1 MAPPPPELFDVLVEE
16 VFLRFPPEDPASLL
30 RAALVCKRW
39 HRLVSGRHFRRRFRG
54 FHRTPPMLGAIVN
67 NHGFVS
73 TSSFRCQV
81 PAELLRGCMV
91 LDARHGRVLFH
102 SVSWASQPRDPT
114 LYLWNPI
121 SGEKLELP
129 KLPLVLDPHRGSSNF
144 AVLCAAAGCNHL
156 DCSHGPFLV
165 VAVVVSRS
173 ETFARVYSSEHGEWS
188 DPTFAPHIN
197 DSLVKVVE
205 GFGEIIDS
213 LDLMPGVLVGD
224 AVYFLLH
231 TMDAVLQFN
240 LTTREMAIIHLP
252 DTIYS
257 RPIALLATEDGN
269 LGFAG
274 TKERTLH
281 LWSRVAGPGEETWS
295 QSRVIELEKLL
306 PVNAIKRTP
315 IMLGSVGVIFLYT
328 CDGGIYS
335 VDLKSSKAREMP
347 DRIGVPDYVVPF
359 MSFCTPALGAAPT
372 DEEPSGSTSSA

>member
-1 MAPPPPELFDVLVEE
+1 MAPPPPPPELFDVLVEE
-16 VFLRFPPEDPASLL
+16 VLLRFPPDDPASLV

-39 HRLVSGRHFRRRFRG
+39 HRLVSGRHFRRRFRE
-54 FHRTPPMLGAIVN
+54 FHRTPPMLGAVVN
-67 NHGFVS
+67 NEGFVS

-81 PAELLRGCMV
+81 PAELRRGCML

-102 SVSWASQPRDPT
+102 SLSWGSHPRDPT

-129 KLPLVLDPHRGSSNF
+129 KLPLVPDPHKGSSNF

-165 VAVVVSRS
+165 VAVVVSLS

-188 DPTFAPHIN
+188 NPTFAPHIH
-197 DSLVKVVE
+197 DSLVRVIE
-205 GFGEIIDS
+205 GFGPTIDS
-213 LDLMPGVLVGD
+213 LDLMAGAVVGD
-224 AVYFLLH
+224 AVYFLFH
-231 TMDAVLQFN
+231 TTDAIVKFD
-240 LTTREMAIIHLP
+240 LTTQEMVMIHLP
-252 DTIYS
+252 VTTYS
-257 RPIALLATEDGN
+257 RPIALVTTEDGN

-281 LWSRVAGPGEETWS
+281 LWSRVAGPGEEARWA
-295 QSRVIELEKLL
+295 QSRVIELQKLL
-306 PVNAIKRTP
+306 PVNALKRPP

-335 VDLKSSKAREMP
+335 VELKPSRAREMP
-347 DRIGVPDYVVPF
+347 ERIGIPDYVVPF
-359 MSFCTPALGAAPT
+359 MSFCTPAPR